1 MLLQICSKVF
11 IYLRILDGKALTLVR
26 MKENSGNQN
35 NFSLKMPKFLYKQVI
50 ILVNSEFVFGILE
63 DIKL

>member
-1 MLLQICSKVF
+1 MLLQICSKAF
-11 IYLRILDGKALTLVR
+11 IYLRILDGKEITLVR

-35 NFSLKMPKFLYKQVI
+35 NFSSKMPKFLYKQVI

>member
-11 IYLRILDGKALTLVR
+11 IYLRILDGKAITLVR